1 MSESVLAQY
10 GPVTIYMEAGHPSPM
25 YHYEGQVEENPYDAL
40 AVLLEDDQ
48 LEEGMYNG
56 GAQCVKVA
64 HRDFDMCRTNIWV
77 DDASGIQVAKNI
89 AALTNVPLGD
99 GPGLVPLFD
108 GRLPDGSRVNGTLP
122 PVSPDGPTLTIRKF
136 REDPIT
142 IIDLIQWGTI
152 NTRLA
157 AMMWVW
163 VEGLDARPAN
173 FVIAGGTG
181 SGKTTTLNCLG
192 MFIPWDK
199 RLLTVEDT
207 AELQVYHDHWLRMET
222 RQERP
227 DGTRAV
233 TMDDCLKSSLRM
245 RPDRIIVG
253 EVRGPE
259 ASTLLTAMNT
269 GHDGSCGSLHSNT
282 AAETV
287 TRLTSSPMNVPPI
300 MLSGLDLIIMQSRVH
315 RGGKS
320 VRRITEVA
328 EIAGMEGDKPRLN
341 PIWKYDPTK
350 DNVEETGVPSKFRE
364 TLCAS
369 AGIRPA
375 DYEAA
380 VQMRE
385 QILIDLMNQGVRGI
399 EQVTKVF
406 QSYYSA
412 QRKH

>member
-1 MSESVLAQY
+1 MSDAVLAEY
-10 GPVTIYMEAGHPSPM
+10 GLVTIYTEPGHPSPM
-25 YHYEGQVEENPYDAL
+25 YHYEGHVEENPYGAL
-40 AVLLEDDQ
+40 AALFEDDQ
-48 LEEGMYNG
+48 LEEVMYNG
-56 GAQCVKVA
+56 GSQCVKIA
-64 HRDFDMCRTNIWV
+64 HREYGICRTNIWV
-77 DDASGIQVAKNI
+77 DDEEGIQIAKNI

-99 GPGLVPLFD
+99 GPGLVPIFD

-122 PVSPDGPTLTIRKF
+122 PVSPDGPTLTVRKF

-142 IIDLIQWGTI
+142 IIDLVRWGTI

-227 DGTRAV
+227 DGTLEV
-233 TMDDCLKSSLRM
+233 SMDDCLKSSLRM

-259 ASTLLTAMNT
+259 AATLLTAMNT

-287 TRLTSSPMNVPPI
+287 TRLCSAPMSVPPI
-300 MLSGLDLIIMQSRVH
+300 MLTGLDLIIMQSRVH
-315 RGGKS
+315 HGGKTA
-320 VRRITEVA
+320 RRITEVA
-328 EIAGMEGDKPRLN
+328 EISGMEGDKPRLN
-341 PIWKYDPTK
+341 PIWKYDPSK
-350 DNVEETGVPSKFRE
+350 DTIVETGVPSKFRE
-364 TLCAS
+364 TLCEV

-375 DYEAA
+375 DFEAA

-385 QILIDLMNQGVRGI
+385 QIICDLLNKGVRGI

-412 QRKH
+412 NRRN